1 LEAFPLSGL
10 QRINL
15 RLDDVGLHLT
25 EHGFAF
31 LQAKPDLFC
40 HDSRGCSQQ
49 GCNQLPLQNSAG
61 KMRLEPGAE
70 LH

>member
-1 LEAFPLSGL
+1 LEAFSLSGL
-10 QRINL
+10 QGVDL

-31 LQAKPDLFC
+31 VQAEPDLFC
-40 HDSRGCSQQ
+40 YGSRGCSQQ
-49 GCNQLPLQNSAG
+49 GCDQLALQDSAG
-61 KMRLEPGAE
+61 KMRLDPDAE